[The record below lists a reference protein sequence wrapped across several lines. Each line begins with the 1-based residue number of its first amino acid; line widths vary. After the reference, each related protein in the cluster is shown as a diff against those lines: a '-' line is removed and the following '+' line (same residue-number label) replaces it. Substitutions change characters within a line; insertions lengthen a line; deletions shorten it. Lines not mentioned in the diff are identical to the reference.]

1 MSREDVLALYQGRQ
15 EERERESAARQR
27 TVALV
32 SYARLATFLA
42 GVALLWFVWERARE
56 SWPLLAIPLALFAA
70 LLFVH
75 ARFRDALTRVERSA
89 SFYRRGIER
98 LQGTW
103 QGKGRS
109 GEIFLERDH
118 PYARDLDVFGKGSL
132 FELLATTASPW
143 GTATLARWLKE
154 PATLEDVHLRQEAVK
169 ELRPLID
176 LRERLAS
183 EPAEG
188 NEATDSKAL
197 EKWAGSPPLL
207 SSMVARGAAFAF
219 GLATTVL
226 AILWLSGRVDRVV
239 FLSALAVSG
248 SFALFFRTRT
258 TAVLAAAE
266 APSRDLSL
274 LASLLEIL
282 ERQSFR
288 SPGLVSLQSRLAS
301 DGEPASSSIRR
312 LAKLIE
318 FLDAR
323 RNQLFAPIAALLL
336 WGTQFAFA
344 IESWRSRSGPRVSR
358 WLEAVGEIE
367 ALLALASFGFEN
379 PDDVFPE
386 TTGTMTLFDAAGLGH
401 PLIPHDRLV
410 RNDVTLGG
418 PGEKPRVLVVSG
430 SNMSGKSTL
439 LRSIGVNAVL
449 ALAGGPVRARRLTL
463 SRLRVAASIRVEDS
477 LQEGISHFY
486 AEILRLRQVME
497 LAKGEVPVLF
507 LLDEILHGTNSHDRR
522 IGAEAVVR
530 GLVERGAIGLVT
542 THDLALSKL
551 EETLSGRAR
560 NVHFEDHIEDGK
572 IRFDYLMRDGIVKK
586 SNALELMRGIGLEV

>member
-1 MSREDVLALYQGRQ
+1 MTREDVLALYQGRR
-15 EERERESAARQR
+15 EEREREKEARKR
-27 TVALV
+27 KVTLV
-32 SYARLATFLA
+32 SYARLGTFIA
-42 GVALLWFVWERARE
+42 GVAFLWFVWERSRG
-56 SWPLLAIPLALFAA
+56 SWPFLAVPLALFAA

-75 ARFRDALTRVERSA
+75 ARLHDALTRVERA
-89 SFYRRGIER
+89 ALFYRRGIER

-103 QGKGRS
+103 QGKGKG
-109 GEIFLERDH
+109 GEIFLEREH

-132 FELLATTASPW
+132 FELLATTVSPW
-143 GTATLARWLKE
+143 GTSTLARWLKE
-154 PATLEDVHLRQEAVK
+154 PATLEQVNLRQEAVK
-169 ELRPLID
+169 ELRPLLD
-176 LRERLAS
+176 LRESVSS

-188 NEATDSKAL
+188 GEAADSEAL
-197 EKWAGSPPLL
+197 ETWASAPPLL
-207 SSMVARGAAFAF
+207 ASAAGRWAALVL
-219 GLATTVL
+219 GLVTTTL
-226 AILWLSGRVDRVV
+226 AVLWLASSVDRVV
-239 FLSALAVSG
+239 FLSSLAVSG
-248 SFALFFRTRT
+248 SFALFLRGRT

-274 LASLLEIL
+274 LASLLEVL
-282 ERQSFR
+282 ERQDFR
-288 SPGLVSLQSRLAS
+288 SAHLKALHDRLAPE
-301 DGEPASSSIRR
+301 GEAASASIRR

-344 IESWRSRSGPRVSR
+344 IEAWRRKSGPRVSR
-358 WLEAVGEIE
+358 WLEAVGELE
-367 ALLALASFGFEN
+367 ALLALASHGFEN
-379 PDDVFPE
+379 PDDVFPA
-386 TTGTMTLFDAAGLGH
+386 TTEEKAVFDAAGLGH
-401 PLIPHDRLV
+401 PLIPPDRLV
-410 RNDVTLGG
+410 RNDVTLGVG
-418 PGEKPRVLVVSG
+418 NKPQLLVVSG

-449 ALAGGPVRARRLTL
+449 ALAGGPVRAKALTL

-477 LQEGISHFY
+477 LQDGISHFY

-497 LAKGEVPVLF
+497 LAKGEVPALF

-530 GLVERGAIGLVT
+530 GLVEKGAIGLIT

-551 EETLSGRAR
+551 EETLPGRAR

-572 IRFDYLMRDGIVKK
+572 IRFDYRMRDGIVKK